1 MRRKVLGLLRQ
12 SHQIAFTKENVNEYW
27 KNDSGIDGSHVLFRL
42 SSWEI
47 NGDPSQTCLGSCP
60 IPNVGKYFRMFD

>member
-12 SHQIAFTKENVNEYW
+12 SHQIAFTKENLNEYW

-42 SSWEI
+42 SS
-47 NGDPSQTCLGSCP
+47 
-60 IPNVGKYFRMFD
+60 